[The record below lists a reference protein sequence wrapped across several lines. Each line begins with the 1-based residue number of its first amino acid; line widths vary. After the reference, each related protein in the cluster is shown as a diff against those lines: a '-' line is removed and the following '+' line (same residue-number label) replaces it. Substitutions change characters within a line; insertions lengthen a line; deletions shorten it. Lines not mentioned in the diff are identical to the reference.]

1 MLLKKFVL
9 SNWIIIF
16 VNLIKRYIIVIP
28 IERDKLNSDRN
39 SEKFIFNSYIEYIT
53 NYKFS
58 LKSYN
63 ISLPMQ

>member
-1 MLLKKFVL
+1 MIKKFDK
-9 SNWIIIF
+9 F
-16 VNLIKRYIIVIP
+16 YIIVIP

-53 NYKFS
+53 NYTFS